1 MSERTAGSP
10 SPIPP
15 RRGAGARRPIGLRR
29 EVAILLPTCLI
40 LLVALSTYTLFSYR
54 AAVERLVDDRR
65 SEALRTARGLAA
77 ELAALPVPPD
87 GAALARLRGRA
98 VGVERVTLLT
108 ATGAPLAS
116 SGELEAAPLAP
127 WAQGLESADPY
138 AAAGAGLAVG
148 PGDGRPAAVSA
159 FAPFVVAGERRLL
172 RVDLPAEALAA
183 RRRELRVLTPVVVG
197 IDVAVG
203 LLVLFFL
210 RHLMAP
216 YEVLL
221 AQARQAGG
229 GEPADEDEVD
239 FLVRTFERGLAAIAR
254 TRAGG
259 VDEDIAALERM
270 LGGSLESGLLLLDQE
285 GRVVA
290 LNPVGA
296 RLLEVPPPPAGTALG
311 EALAAR
317 PELAALL
324 AEAVAEGEPV
334 QRREVELA
342 GVGDGGVGDGGVGD
356 GGGDG
361 GPDRDVG
368 RRVLGLSV
376 HPLGAAAGVPRGFLV
391 LFADLTEV
399 RRQADEARLADG
411 LVRLGELAAGVAHEL
426 RNGLAT
432 LRGYLGLAERTPAE
446 AASFLAEMRREA
458 DHLQRVLEDFLS
470 FARPGSV
477 HLEAVRAGA
486 LLARAAADPA
496 LAGAAVRV
504 DDGGLGETVLH
515 GDPQLLE
522 RALRNLL
529 HNAAQAQ
536 EAAQAQQ
543 AAGPGSAGGAPA
555 GGGEMPVEARLRRTA
570 GGLEI
575 VVEDRGPGV
584 PPELAGR
591 LFDPFVTAR
600 PGGIGLGL
608 ALTHRIVDLHGGTV
622 RLEPREGGGTRA
634 VVRLPA

>member
-1 MSERTAGSP
+1 VSERPAAAGRPGSAP
-10 SPIPP
+10 
-15 RRGAGARRPIGLRR
+15 RRPIGLRR

-54 AAVERLVDDRR
+54 AAVDQLVEERRG
-65 SEALRTARGLAA
+65 EALRTARGLAA
-77 ELAALPVPPD
+77 ELAALPAPAD
-87 GAALARLRGRA
+87 GAALARLRARA
-98 VGVERVTLLT
+98 VGVGRVALLAADGTLVA
-108 ATGAPLAS
+108 ATGEPLP
-116 SGELEAAPLAP
+116 APLAP
-127 WAQGLESADPY
+127 WPEGLAAADPAPSDPF

-148 PGDGRPAAVSA
+148 PGDERPASVTA
-159 FAPFVVAGERRLL
+159 FAPLLVAGERRLL

-183 RRRELRVLTPVVVG
+183 RRREVRVLTPVVVG

-221 AQARQAGG
+221 ARARQAGG
-229 GEPADEDEVD
+229 DEPADEDEVD
-239 FLVRTFERGLAAIAR
+239 FLVRTFESGLAAIAR

-259 VDEDIAALERM
+259 ADEDIAALERM
-270 LGGSLESGLLLLDQE
+270 LGGSLESGLLLLDRD

-290 LNPVGA
+290 LNPVGE
-296 RLLEVPPPPAGTALG
+296 RLLEVPPPVPGATLG

-324 AEAVAEGEPV
+324 AEAVAEGDPV

-342 GVGDGGVGDGGVGD
+342 E
-356 GGGDG
+356 GGGGAG
-361 GPDRDVG
+361 GGGG

-376 HPLGAAAGVPRGFLV
+376 HPLGGVAGAPRGFLV

-477 HLEAVRAGA
+477 RLEEVRAGA

-504 DDGGLGETVLH
+504 DDGGLGETVLR

-529 HNAAQAQ
+529 HNASQAQ
-536 EAAQAQQ
+536 EAA
-543 AAGPGSAGGAPA
+543 AAAAPGGRA
-555 GGGEMPVEARLRRTA
+555 PVEARLRRTA
-570 GGLEI
+570 AGLEI

-584 PPELAGR
+584 PPELDDR

-634 VVRLPA
+634 VVWLPV

>member
-1 MSERTAGSP
+1 MSERPAGSP
-10 SPIPP
+10 SPSPA
-15 RRGAGARRPIGLRR
+15 RRGPGTRRPIGLRR

-108 ATGAPLAS
+108 AAGAPLAS

-148 PGDGRPAAVSA
+148 PGDERPAAVSA

-183 RRRELRVLTPVVVG
+183 RRRGVRVLTPVVVG

-216 YEVLL
+216 YDVLL
-221 AQARQAGG
+221 ARARQAGG
-229 GEPADEDEVD
+229 GEPTDEDEVD

-254 TRAGG
+254 TRAGD

-296 RLLEVPPPPAGTALG
+296 RLLEVPPPPPGTALG

-317 PELAALL
+317 PELSALL

-342 GVGDGGVGDGGVGD
+342 GVGDGGVGDGGMGD
-356 GGGDG
+356 GGGG
-361 GPDRDVG
+361 GGGDRDGG

-376 HPLGAAAGVPRGFLV
+376 HPLGAAAGPARGFLV

-536 EAAQAQQ
+536 R
-543 AAGPGSAGGAPA
+543 AAGPGVARGAPA

-575 VVEDRGPGV
+575 VIEDRGPGV